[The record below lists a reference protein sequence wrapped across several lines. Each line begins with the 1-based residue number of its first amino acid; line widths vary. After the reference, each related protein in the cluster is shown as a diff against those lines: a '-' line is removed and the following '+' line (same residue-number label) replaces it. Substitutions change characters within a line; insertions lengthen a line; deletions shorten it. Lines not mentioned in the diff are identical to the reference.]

1 MEEPEPVTPELEQE
15 NSYDDDEENARIGAL
30 IDALIACLSLETE
43 EEKTRTKILIKALE
57 AAKTVEA

>member
-1 MEEPEPVTPELEQE
+1 VEEPVPVTPEPEQE

-30 IDALIACLSLETE
+30 IDALVACLSLETE